1 MCPTRRAGSA
11 EPFDITGVADVKSN
25 NSDYDSFIDIIRK
38 RRSVRRFEKG
48 RSISREVLERIAE
61 AGRWAPSGANV
72 QPWDF
77 IVVEDPDM
85 RDQVVEVFLRQA
97 DRLKKYAKGF
107 PSVYKSYLNNTVAI
121 FIVLGDRRWNI
132 NFPHGVTPETEAD
145 YQQNNE
151 NIFYCSI
158 GAAIQNIQLA
168 VTANGLTSAWLSGGG
183 EQQTND
189 ELSELLGYPPFL
201 RAYGTIPIGF
211 PAKDVSSRYRRPLQQ
226 VVHWNRYEAEKFRK
240 DEQVQFYLDS
250 LRPFAMYRN
259 TSDLSDWEDFEERL
273 GEWKQAFTTECTNP
287 EGKLP

>member
-11 EPFDITGVADVKSN
+11 EPFDITGVVDVKTN

-273 GEWKQAFTTECTNP
+273 GEWKQAFTSESTNP

>member
-1 MCPTRRAGSA
+1 M
-11 EPFDITGVADVKSN
+11 INKN
-25 NSDYDSFIDIIRK
+25 LNSTDYETFINVIRK

-48 RSISREVLERIAE
+48 RSISRQVLERIAE

-77 IVVEDPDM
+77 IVVEDPEM
-85 RDQVVEVFLRQA
+85 RDRVVEVFLRQA

-132 NFPHGVTPETEAD
+132 NFPHGVTPESEAD

-226 VVHWNRYEAEKFRK
+226 VVHWNRYEAEKFRT
-240 DEQVQFYLDS
+240 DEQVQFYVDS

-259 TSDLSDWEDFEERL
+259 KTELSEWEDFEEKL
-273 GEWKQAFTTECTNP
+273 GEWQEAFTTDRTNP
-287 EGKLP
+287 SGKLPKLLPP

>member
-1 MCPTRRAGSA
+1 MIEQHPQDR
-11 EPFDITGVADVKSN
+11 
-25 NSDYDSFIDIIRK
+25 DYDAFINVIRK

-48 RSISREVLERIAE
+48 RSISRTVLERIAE

-77 IVVEDPDM
+77 IVVEDPEM
-85 RDQVVEVFLRQA
+85 RDRVVEVFLRQA
-97 DRLKKYAKGF
+97 DRLKQYAKGF

-132 NFPHGVTPETEAD
+132 NFPQGSTPESEAD

-226 VVHWNRYEAEKFRK
+226 VVHWNRYDAQKFRT
-240 DEQVQFYLDS
+240 DEQVRFYFEH

-259 TSDLSDWEDFEERL
+259 KSELSDWDDFDERL
-273 GEWKQAFTTECTNP
+273 GAWKQAFTTECANP
-287 EGKLP
+287 SGKLP

>member
-11 EPFDITGVADVKSN
+11 EPFDITGVADVKLN
-25 NSDYDSFIDIIRK
+25 NPDYDAFIDIIRK

-273 GEWKQAFTTECTNP
+273 GEWKQAFTSECTNP

>member
-1 MCPTRRAGSA
+1 MTEENLKNPEYET
-11 EPFDITGVADVKSN
+11 
-25 NSDYDSFIDIIRK
+25 FIDIIRK

-132 NFPHGVTPETEAD
+132 NFPHGVTPESEAD
-145 YQQNNE
+145 YQRNNE

-201 RAYGTIPIGF
+201 RAYGTIPVGF

>member
-1 MCPTRRAGSA
+1 MTMTEENLKNP
-11 EPFDITGVADVKSN
+11 
-25 NSDYDSFIDIIRK
+25 DYETFIDIIRK

-85 RDQVVEVFLRQA
+85 RDRVVEVFLRQA
-97 DRLKKYAKGF
+97 DRLMKYTKGF

-132 NFPHGVTPETEAD
+132 NFPQGVTPESEAD
-145 YQQNNE
+145 YRQNNE

-226 VVHWNRYEAEKFRK
+226 VTHWNRYEAEKFRT
-240 DEQVQFYLDS
+240 DEQVQFYLES

-259 TSDLSDWEDFEERL
+259 KSELGEWEDYEERL
-273 GEWKQAFTTECTNP
+273 GEWQEAFTTGCTNP
-287 EGKLP
+287 SGKLP

>member
-11 EPFDITGVADVKSN
+11 EPFDITGVVDVKPN

-85 RDQVVEVFLRQA
+85 RDRVVEVFLRQA
-97 DRLKKYAKGF
+97 DRLKKYAQGF

-132 NFPHGVTPETEAD
+132 NFPHGVTPESEAD

>member
-1 MCPTRRAGSA
+1 MAN
-11 EPFDITGVADVKSN
+11 VKPN
-25 NSDYDSFIDIIRK
+25 NPDYDSFIDIIRK
-38 RRSVRRFEKG
+38 RRSVRRFDKG

-77 IVVEDPDM
+77 IVVEDPEM
-85 RDQVVEVFLRQA
+85 RDRVVEVFLRQA
-97 DRLKKYAKGF
+97 DRLMKYAKGF

-132 NFPHGVTPETEAD
+132 NFPHGVTPESEAD
-145 YQQNNE
+145 YRQNNE

-211 PAKDVSSRYRRPLQQ
+211 PAKDVSSRYRRPLEQ
-226 VVHWNRYEAEKFRK
+226 VIHWNRYEAEKFRT
-240 DEQVQFYLDS
+240 DEQVRFYLES

-259 TSDLSDWEDFEERL
+259 KSELGEWEDFEERL
-273 GEWKQAFTTECTNP
+273 GEWQEAFTTDRTNP
-287 EGKLP
+287 SGKLP

>member
-11 EPFDITGVADVKSN
+11 EPFDITGVVDVKTN

-85 RDQVVEVFLRQA
+85 RDRVVEVFLRQA
-97 DRLKKYAKGF
+97 DRLKKYAQGF

-132 NFPHGVTPETEAD
+132 NFPHGVTPESEAD

-151 NIFYCSI
+151 NIFFCSI

-211 PAKDVSSRYRRPLQQ
+211 PAKDVSSRYRRPPAAGGPL
-226 VVHWNRYEAEKFRK
+226 EP
-240 DEQVQFYLDS
+240 L
-250 LRPFAMYRN
+250 
-259 TSDLSDWEDFEERL
+259 
-273 GEWKQAFTTECTNP
+273 
-287 EGKLP
+287 

>member
-1 MCPTRRAGSA
+1 MA
-11 EPFDITGVADVKSN
+11 EKTLK
-25 NSDYDSFIDIIRK
+25 NSEYEIFIDIIRK

-85 RDQVVEVFLRQA
+85 RDRVVEVFLRQA

-273 GEWKQAFTTECTNP
+273 GEWKQAFTTDLTNP
-287 EGKLP
+287 SGKLP

>member
-11 EPFDITGVADVKSN
+11 GPFDITGVANVKPN
-25 NSDYDSFIDIIRK
+25 NPDYDSFIDIIRK
-38 RRSVRRFEKG
+38 RRSVRRFDKG

-85 RDQVVEVFLRQA
+85 RDRVVEVFLRQA
-97 DRLKKYAKGF
+97 DRLMKYAKGF

-132 NFPHGVTPETEAD
+132 NFPQGVTPESEAD
-145 YQQNNE
+145 YRQNNE

-226 VVHWNRYEAEKFRK
+226 VVHWNRYEAEKFRT
-240 DEQVQFYLDS
+240 DEQVRFYLES

-259 TSDLSDWEDFEERL
+259 KSELGEWEDFEERL
-273 GEWKQAFTTECTNP
+273 GEWKQAFTTDCTNP
-287 EGKLP
+287 SGKLP

>member
-11 EPFDITGVADVKSN
+11 EPFDITGVADVKLN
-25 NSDYDSFIDIIRK
+25 NPDYDAFIDIIRK

-85 RDQVVEVFLRQA
+85 RDRVVDVFLRQA

-132 NFPHGVTPETEAD
+132 NFPHGVTPESEAD

-226 VVHWNRYEAEKFRK
+226 VVHWNLYEAEKFRK

-273 GEWKQAFTTECTNP
+273 GEWKQAFTSESTNP